1 MRTAKPGMHSAIV
14 AIALVFAF
22 SSEDS
27 RAALAKHPSDSIQN
41 RDVKQKHEPLNG
53 FYIVTLAVAAQPD
66 ADAPPS
72 DGPDSS
78 PTANTRAAATLPQWR
93 DTIVDVSQDGTGIRI
108 REIAIEPA
116 VGPHCS
122 PHAVIVRERDRS
134 LPGEAVEQAA
144 GHHKL
149 CSMNESEVAGVIG
162 AANKDDVARGNS
174 EDFATQT
181 IVATCGESE
190 HLFELPY
197 PDTLKWHALGL
208 ADSHITALWK
218 LSHEV
223 VEHAFGDAPFLPDL
237 PGADEKLAHGAALTV
252 PDDLAAQQL
261 AEKLVPEIR
270 GKRYE
275 SGFGDSNCAYASCR
289 DHTAAAALQGYA
301 GVLDPATCAAPAAG
315 AAALTRP
322 RTSEVPK

>member
-1 MRTAKPGMHSAIV
+1 MNFAKLAGCTA
-14 AIALVFAF
+14 AIALALT
-22 SSEDS
+22 SAGS
-27 RAALAKHPSDSIQN
+27 RAALAGHSNNSIQN
-41 RDVKQKHEPLNG
+41 RDAKQKHEPLNG
-53 FYIVTLAVAAQPD
+53 FYIVTLAVAPPPD
-66 ADAPPS
+66 DNATSPP
-72 DGPDSS
+72 DGP
-78 PTANTRAAATLPQWR
+78 PTASSEPKARSPQWR
-93 DTIVDVSQDGTGIRI
+93 DTIVDVSQEGPGIRI

-116 VGPHCS
+116 VGAHCP
-122 PHAVIVRERDRS
+122 PHAVIARERDRE
-134 LPGEAVEQAA
+134 LPGEFVEQAA

-162 AANKDDVARGNS
+162 AANKDDVARANS
-174 EDFATQT
+174 DDFATQT

-223 VEHAFGDAPFLPDL
+223 VAHAFGDAPFLPDL
-237 PGADEKLAHGAALTV
+237 PDATEHPRQVPALQAG
-252 PDDLAAQQL
+252 DDFAAQKL

-289 DHTAAAALQGYA
+289 DHTAASALQGYV
-301 GVLDPATCAAPAAG
+301 GLLDPSTC
-315 AAALTRP
+315 TVSK
-322 RTSEVPK
+322 SEGPK